1 MQRTGDQYLVKEINL
16 SIVLDTIRRLEPIS
30 RAGISAETG
39 LNKGT
44 VSNLVQV
51 LLERRLVE
59 EIGTGKSSGGRKP
72 VMLRFLPEAG
82 YSLGVD
88 LGVNYIRILLT
99 DLAGKIVGDW
109 TSSHHNDNQDAV
121 LSMLTENLRRAIEQ
135 APPSPYGVVGIGL
148 GIPGI
153 VDSEGRVLFAPNLG
167 WRNVDLPLLL
177 NGTFRMPVFVENEAN
192 AGAIGELHYG
202 SGRGISDLVFIS
214 IGAGIGAGIIIDRQ
228 IYKGAAGFSGEIGHL
243 TIHAEGK
250 PCRCGNRGCWELYAS
265 ESALLSAV
273 AELRSMKLPDV
284 SLESLIEQ
292 AREGDQDVLR
302 ALRDVGRNLGIGV
315 AGILNIFN
323 PKQIIIGN
331 RLSLTAEWLLDP
343 LLAEVETRSLPFHRE
358 QADIRFSGLE
368 GRSAALGASHLAIS
382 AFLRESMAASALT

>member
-1 MQRTGDQYLVKEINL
+1 
-16 SIVLDTIRRLEPIS
+16 
-30 RAGISAETG
+30 
-39 LNKGT
+39 
-44 VSNLVQV
+44 
-51 LLERRLVE
+51 
-59 EIGTGKSSGGRKP
+59 
-72 VMLRFLPEAG
+72 MLRFLPEAG

-292 AREGDQDVLR
+292 AREGDQDVLH